1 LIEIKSR
8 GRSGARIGE
17 AMDADSLQPRIEHE
31 IAELR
36 GQFPAVTACHSML
49 LQSQADGGERWSL
62 HLEFRAPQ
70 VQVIVS
76 GPAEDSA
83 DAAIAAAG
91 RMARERLAALRLD
104 PYQTRLGRA
113 IAQ

>member
-1 LIEIKSR
+1 
-8 GRSGARIGE
+8 
-17 AMDADSLQPRIEHE
+17 
-31 IAELR
+31 
-36 GQFPAVTACHSML
+36 ML

-83 DAAIAAAG
+83 EAAIAAAG
-91 RMARERLAALRLD
+91 RMARERLAALKLD